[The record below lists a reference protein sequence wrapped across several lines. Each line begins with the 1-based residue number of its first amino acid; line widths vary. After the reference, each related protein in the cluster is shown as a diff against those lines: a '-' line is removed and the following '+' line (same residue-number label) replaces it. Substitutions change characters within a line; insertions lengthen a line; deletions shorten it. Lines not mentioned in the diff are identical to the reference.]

1 MTGFD
6 AFDCNTESEPPHREL
21 RQVEQCIGTGKGHA
35 IVRANGKWQA
45 ARAEQLFKGCARCI
59 FACRLERFAQKQEAR
74 GMVGDGER
82 VTIPSVAE
90 PELTFEIGA
99 PQIVTDGAL
108 R

>member
-1 MTGFD
+1 VASRARGT
-6 AFDCNTESEPPHREL
+6 AVQRLCTLYL
-21 RQVEQCIGTGKGHA
+21 RVS
-35 IVRANGKWQA
+35 
-45 ARAEQLFKGCARCI
+45 
-59 FACRLERFAQKQEAR
+59 LERFAQKQEAR